1 MALSQLYTAIT
12 GDVITAARWN
22 NEFGNIYSNA
32 LSLISPLTGTLNA
45 NSNNITNVVNLAFAA
60 SGSITGTCQIST
72 TTVGPH
78 AIGGALNADVGL
90 LITGAQ
96 ATGTAMGV
104 QISSTTIPA
113 TGESSYG
120 LNIIPTLTEF
130 SSGVHSLLAG
140 VSIDPTVTAGAGTV
154 TTLAGLA
161 IATLTAQTGTTNAA
175 SIYIVGAPTGAT
187 NNYALW
193 LGSGNIRMTGSL
205 GPNVAPQTTGPS
217 VDLSTTTSL
226 TFRGGT
232 TNTVF
237 RDNSGGTALVNI
249 GDAGIVTISVGPLLV
264 STAAPAIPAAKS
276 LYEDSI
282 IKGWV
287 DFNTAGGI
295 NDDLNVS
302 SITDN
307 GVGDW
312 TINWAVGFT
321 GAQYSVTCAIT
332 VDPNALA
339 TIFGVSATNT
349 ITTGACRVLSSTV
362 AGVLTDPTGT
372 TPRMFVTAIGNN

>member
-1 MALSQLYTAIT
+1 MSST
-12 GDVITAARWN
+12 
-22 NEFGNIYSNA
+22 
-32 LSLISPLTGTLNA
+32 LTP
-45 NSNNITNVVNLAFAA
+45 FAA
-60 SGSITGTCQIST
+60 AGDI
-72 TTVGPH
+72 
-78 AIGGALNADVGL
+78 VGL
-90 LITGAQ
+90 RIA
-96 ATGTAMGV
+96 
-104 QISSTTIPA
+104 
-113 TGESSYG
+113 
-120 LNIIPTLTEF
+120 PTLVEF
-130 SSGVHSLLAG
+130 SSGVHALLAG
-140 VSIDPTVTAGAGTV
+140 INIGLTVTAGAGTV

-161 IATLTAQTGTTNAA
+161 VDVLTAQTGTTNAA
-175 SIYIVGAPTGAT
+175 SLYVVGAPTGAT
-187 NNYALW
+187 NNYSVW
-193 LGSGNIRMTGSL
+193 LGSGNIRMTGSI
-205 GPNVAPQTTGPS
+205 GTNVAPQTTGPS
-217 VDLSTTTSL
+217 VDLSTSTSL

-249 GDAGIVTISVGPLLV
+249 GDTGIVTLSVGPLLV
-264 STAAPAIPAAKS
+264 STAAPATPAAKS

-282 IKGWV
+282 VKGWV

-302 SITDN
+302 SVTDN